1 MSKQMT
7 DTGTLL
13 KDYATTGS
21 EAAFGEL
28 VSRYLNLVY
37 ATAMRMVGGDAVLAQ
52 DVAQTV
58 FIDLARNARKLP
70 PDVMLGGWLHRHTC
84 FVASKAVRAECRRRS
99 RERQAVEMNSQTDH
113 SEANLAQVAP
123 LLDEAINKL
132 AEQDRTAIIL
142 RFFEQRDLRGVGE
155 VLGASE
161 NAAQKR
167 VSRALE
173 ELRVL
178 LKRQGVVLS
187 AGALGALLTME
198 SVAAPSGLALSISA
212 TALGAGASVAA
223 PMTLAKLITMTKTN
237 TAIAGLCIMG
247 GLGASLLIQH
257 QAQATIRKQRVA
269 IQQQARQ
276 LLQEGE
282 KYAASSGSNE
292 SLTSQPNSRDDL
304 ARLRREV
311 ESLQSQTNT
320 LVALQKEN
328 RGLHEARKSPLQLV
342 EDSKE
347 HNILRLNYSQKWLLA
362 FRGFAEDHDG
372 QFPSSFEQAE
382 PFLARSPVAETN
394 LTSEQFEIVYYG
406 TLSAITNPANSMLF
420 REKHAWSDY
429 SGQSWMRTY
438 GFADGHS
445 EIHKIRGVSSAAEA
459 ARADAEPDAWEKQH
473 RAPSPPPPP

>member
-1 MSKQMT
+1 MT
-7 DTGTLL
+7 DSVTLL
-13 KDYATTGS
+13 KDYARNGS
-21 EAAFGEL
+21 EGAFGEL

-37 ATAMRMVGGDAVLAQ
+37 AIAMRMVAGDAVLAQ

-58 FIDLARNARKLP
+58 FIDLAHNARKLP

-84 FVASKAVRAECRRRS
+84 FVASKAVRTERRRRS

-198 SVAAPSGLALSISA
+198 SAAAPSGLALSISA
-212 TALGAGASVAA
+212 TALGASASVAA
-223 PMTLAKLITMTKTN
+223 PMTLAKLITMTKIN
-237 TAIAGLCIMG
+237 TAIAGLCIVG

-257 QAQATIRKQRVA
+257 QAQATIQKQRVA

-276 LLQEGE
+276 LMEGE
-282 KYAASSGSNE
+282 KYAAASGSNE
-292 SLTSQPNSRDDL
+292 SLPSQPNSRDDL
-304 ARLRREV
+304 ARLRREA
-311 ESLQSQTNT
+311 ESLQSQTNI

-328 RGLHEARKSPLQLV
+328 RGLREARKSPLQLV

-347 HNILRLNYSQKWLLA
+347 QGLLRLTDTHKWVLA
-362 FRGFAEDHDG
+362 FRQFAGDHDG
-372 QFPSSFEQAE
+372 QFPSNFEQAE

-394 LTSEQFEIVYYG
+394 LTSEQFEIVYHG
-406 TLSAITNPANSMLF
+406 MLNAISNPANSMVL

-429 SGQSWMRTY
+429 SGQSWMRAY

-445 EIHKIRGVSSAAEA
+445 EIHKIRGVSNAAEA
-459 ARADAEPDAWEKQH
+459 ARADVEPDAWEKQH
-473 RAPSPPPPP
+473 RAPSPSPPPQ